1 MYRTEA
7 ELEHNRAELSESFY
21 RQHELNQLL
30 KDECEHRAFL
40 DAQVEQLRAELR
52 RRESEAQPNIAPA
65 EAEQQQQ
72 LVEQLRHELETQ
84 AELLHGERT
93 RCTSLSDQL
102 LALGEQHSRLQS
114 RLEETSAARDA
125 HERTAGELRSSIVSL
140 EAQLEDAR
148 RQADEQ
154 LDALQ
159 SELQAVRSSLD
170 SECRAHEERIEALH
184 KLALKSDSQRDA
196 AAVDFDEAD
205 AQAGTS
211 DGPAAV
217 DDNDGDMDKWT
228 VESIAPELDSE
239 LESERH
245 QSAEQL
251 QPEVA
256 EAVHINN
263 YEEQQQCNL
272 REDELLLQEQQLRA
286 QSAELEAERLRLD
299 SLREENARLKQLLRL
314 RGYELD
320 SSPSEEEPTTAS
332 ASVPNVIHWTS
343 NDSQTISARD
353 ERESSGRL
361 EFCARVSDRS
371 QSQSQ
376 SAVCAAA
383 TAAADTGAL
392 PGLATPS
399 DTNADSNPNPNVT
412 LAQVQRT
419 DVETQ
424 TLAASDAAVEHPDAD
439 VQEERERELHL
450 LRSQLA
456 AATDSLAQWTA
467 ECERLRA
474 LVVELEARCA
484 QWAQWYA
491 ARVSSL
497 VDIEQQTDDDY
508 QVDMLCTVH
517 CTRTHRF
524 SVLSY
529 I

>member
-1 MYRTEA
+1 MCRTEA
-7 ELEHNRAELSESFY
+7 ELEHNRAELSESY
-21 RQHELNQLL
+21 NQLL

-65 EAEQQQQ
+65 EAEQQQQQ

-114 RLEETSAARDA
+114 RLEEASAARDA

-140 EAQLEDAR
+140 ESQLEDAR

-170 SECRAHEERIEALH
+170 SERRAHEERVEALH

-196 AAVDFDEAD
+196 AAAAVDVDEAD
-205 AQAGTS
+205 AHAGTS

-256 EAVHINN
+256 EAVHINK
-263 YEEQQQCNL
+263 YEEQLQCNL
-272 REDELLLQEQQLRA
+272 REDEVQQQQLKA

-320 SSPSEEEPTTAS
+320 SSPSEEEPTSAS
-332 ASVPNVIHWTS
+332 ASISNVIHWTS

-353 ERESSGRL
+353 ERESSGGL

-392 PGLATPS
+392 PGLAIPS
-399 DTNADSNPNPNVT
+399 DTNADSNPNPNII
-412 LAQVQRT
+412 LAQVQQT

-424 TLAASDAAVEHPDAD
+424 TLAASVTAVEHPDAD
-439 VQEERERELHL
+439 VQEERELHL

-456 AATDSLAQWTA
+456 AATESLAQWTA

-497 VDIEQQTDDDY
+497 IDVEQQTDDDY
-508 QVDMLCTVH
+508 QVEMLCT
-517 CTRTHRF
+517 
-524 SVLSY
+524 LY
-529 I
+529 P